1 MDFHSTEVIP
11 FDRDVSRENFSCG
24 NKVLDDWLGLYA
36 GQNEDK
42 FRTRTFFAVDRDSL
56 QLHGYF
62 TTVFGEVK
70 PGAELD
76 GIAVSNYVKPA
87 FLIARLAVHQKSQGR
102 GIGKLMLGEALRKA
116 LGASESAGLEMV
128 IVDAIDNNAIAFYG
142 RFGFIRFDS
151 ESNRMFMT
159 MKQLKASL

>member
-1 MDFHSTEVIP
+1 MDE
-11 FDRDVSRENFSCG
+11 
-24 NKVLDDWLGLYA
+24 WLGLYA
-36 GQNEDK
+36 GQNENK
-42 FRTRTFFAVDRDSL
+42 FRTRTFFAVDRYSL
-56 QLHGYF
+56 QLQGYF

-76 GIAVSNYVKPA
+76 GIAVSNYAKRA
-87 FLIARLAVHQKSQGR
+87 FLIARLAVDHNAQGQ
-102 GIGKLMLGEALRKA
+102 GIGKLMLGEALHKA

-128 IVDAIDNNAIAFYG
+128 IVDAIDNDAIAFYG